1 MLESLSKR
9 ILICTFFAALP
20 LFYLSAIDKTMRPAK
35 EDQDW
40 RMLQQAENYFE
51 DEKYGEAINLAE
63 KAKDSRK
70 QEVAWERY
78 TIESSFKNSTVR
90 KAGDS
95 LSEVIDA
102 LKKRSSVSALNVI
115 SSAFDK
121 KGESYFGNSVSKLN
135 EYLSTADRYPEADY
149 LIGKIYN
156 LEGETELS
164 LQYLQKALLNQDAL
178 DVPEQKYDI
187 MYTLAEISYNSGNDD
202 DYEKYLKL
210 VLKDDAN
217 YKDPD
222 NPNAPGTL
230 MNAMIATIK
239 NKRNPG
245 TSYNDK
251 EKTVDKFFKLYRSRN
266 VISIKACSE
275 LAQYYD
281 EKGRSNE
288 ALSCAALG
296 TITAFS
302 IICEKMAERD
312 SLFEYKDLQTVLTEC
327 AKYDDIVAWGS
338 DTGAWQLFYFLA
350 KESSLEGSAEFAVE
364 LYTALSL
371 SLPVEYWRVQA
382 ERALVK

>member
-266 VISIKACSE
+266 VISIKACLERLSVLSNAHMSVE
-275 LAQYYD
+275 HRSRRRCFYKNCNDKDNRQYDRKRHEYK
-281 EKGRSNE
+281 EKVKQP
-288 ALSCAALG
+288 
-296 TITAFS
+296 F
-302 IICEKMAERD
+302 ERKV
-312 SLFEYKDLQTVLTEC
+312 SLFSK
-327 AKYDDIVAWGS
+327 IVRAGES
-338 DTGAWQLFYFLA
+338 HDAAEITHMKRHRACKLFL
-350 KESSLEGSAEFAVE
+350 
-364 LYTALSL
+364 
-371 SLPVEYWRVQA
+371 RN
-382 ERALVK
+382 